1 MGFLGKIVGGIAKGI
16 GSVVKGVVKFA
27 KSPLGKLVMQVGLS
41 LVTGGVGGI
50 AAKLLSGPLMKIAG
64 PLLGKVAGPLAEKF
78 LGSAG
83 SLLSGNG
90 IGALTG
96 LASKAGNVG
105 DLLGIAK
112 SLMSGRQQAPQVDPT
127 TNEMANQNAAQ
138 ILAWR
143 QAMQM
148 WQQNGMRA

>member
-1 MGFLGKIVGGIAKGI
+1 MGFIGKVFKGIAKGLGGIAKGI
-16 GSVVKGVVKFA
+16 LKFA

-64 PLLGKVAGPLAEKF
+64 PLLSKVAGPLAQKF

-90 IGALTG
+90 LGALSG
-96 LASKAGNVG
+96 LVSKAGNVG
-105 DLLGIAK
+105 DLLGVAQN
-112 SLMSGRQQAPQVDPT
+112 LMSARQTAPQTDPT
-127 TNEMANQNAAQ
+127 TNQMANLNIAQ
-138 ILAWR
+138 LLAYQ
-143 QAMQM
+143 QAQM
-148 WQQNGMRA
+148 MRSSQA